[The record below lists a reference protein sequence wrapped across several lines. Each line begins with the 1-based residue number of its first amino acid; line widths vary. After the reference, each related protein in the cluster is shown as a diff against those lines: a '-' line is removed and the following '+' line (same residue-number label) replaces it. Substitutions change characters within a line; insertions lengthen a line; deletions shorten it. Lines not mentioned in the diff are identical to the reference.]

1 MVQGLVRLTLLA
13 VLLLSGCAVTPPAEK
28 AEPVTADT
36 ELQGVSG
43 DGAAEPRR
51 AGPRPGRDRRGQP
64 LPGTGADHGAQL
76 LVAVPRAGA
85 AAAGRGRWPC
95 RRSFAQ
101 RALRLAPDNDDYRA
115 ELWELVAAARAEQ
128 GDRSG
133 ADEARARAQ
142 ALRQPD
148 RA

>member
-13 VLLLSGCAVTPPAEK
+13 VLVLSGCAVTPPAEK
-28 AEPVTADT
+28 TEPVTADT
-36 ELQGVSG
+36 ELRGSPAMALLRLEEG
-43 DGAAEPRR
+43 DGHAAE
-51 AGPRPGRDRRGQP
+51 G
-64 LPGTGADHGAQL
+64 
-76 LVAVPRAGA
+76 
-85 AAAGRGRWPC
+85 
-95 RRSFAQ
+95 FAQ